1 MHPKTALFLSLVFLL
16 LLSLQTKGQSI
27 VQVSGVVFS
36 KELEPQRV
44 PNALV
49 TVVGRKRNTL
59 SAADGFFSLAL
70 QPGDTL
76 RITRLGFKP
85 ERLWISDTLKG
96 SSYLVQVALDWDTTQ
111 LDEVTLYPWPRPEN
125 LQREL
130 LAMDVKTTEQDLA
143 LRNLAL
149 QQLKDQAAAMG
160 ADADE
165 FAGIIMRAQA
175 AEAADY
181 GRYYGAN
188 GASAVLGRL
197 SNPFAWA
204 QLFESIK
211 RGDFKRK

>member
-16 LLSLQTKGQSI
+16 LPSLQTKGQSV

-160 ADADE
+160 ADSDE

-175 AEAADY
+175 AQAADY

>member
-16 LLSLQTKGQSI
+16 LPSLQTKGQSI

-96 SSYLVQVALDWDTTQ
+96 SSYLVQVALNWDTTQ

-175 AEAADY
+175 AQAADY

>member
-111 LDEVTLYPWPRPEN
+111 LDEGTLYPWPRPEN

-149 QQLKDQAAAMG
+149 QQLKDHAAAMG

-165 FAGIIMRAQA
+165 CAGIIMRAQA
-175 AEAADY
+175 AQAADY

>member
-1 MHPKTALFLSLVFLL
+1 VHPKTALFLSLVFLL
-16 LLSLQTKGQSI
+16 LPSLQTKGQSI

-85 ERLWISDTLKG
+85 ERLCISDTLKG

-175 AEAADY
+175 AQAADY

>member
-1 MHPKTALFLSLVFLL
+1 
-16 LLSLQTKGQSI
+16 LQTKGQSI

-175 AEAADY
+175 AQAADY

>member
-1 MHPKTALFLSLVFLL
+1 MLPKTTLFLSFVFLL
-16 LLSLQTKGQSI
+16 LPTLQTKGQSV

-96 SSYLVQVALDWDTTQ
+96 SSYLVQVALNWDTTQ

-175 AEAADY
+175 AQAADY